1 MAKKEKKTNQTG
13 LALAC
18 WILGF
23 LILLIVFLVKQDEIY
38 SNLKTT
44 RFFERI
50 FGSTPQFIANHEVK
64 EEPKKEEEETIIP
77 LKTEE
82 PVKTPIEQTAPSANV
97 YVPKEEPKVQ
107 SKTEQKETSKS
118 ETVAQTKNE
127 EKPKT
132 ETKVEQ
138 PKPVTKT
145 VVNQKLYF
153 VYIGED
159 GVVSRKVITREVEKN
174 DSPLVTNINLL
185 LKGPDSSEANKGYK
199 TLIPPGTR
207 LLSAYVR
214 DGVAFLNFNEE
225 FEFNRIGVDG
235 YLAQLMQIVYTAT
248 EFSTVKSVQFLID
261 GQKKEYLGSEGV
273 WIGSPLSRT
282 SF

>member
-50 FGSTPQFIANHEVK
+50 FGSTPEFIANHEVK
-64 EEPKKEEEETIIP
+64 EEPQKEEETIIT

-82 PVKTPIEQTAPSANV
+82 PVKTPVEQTAPSAPV

-107 SKTEQKETSKS
+107 SKTEEKETSKS

-127 EKPKT
+127 EKTKA
-132 ETKVEQ
+132 ENKVEQ

-185 LKGPDSSEANKGYK
+185 LKGPVSSEANKGYK